1 MHDTQI
7 TQLTSWGLSPKAVA
21 ILLKEPEMVEDLKK
35 IRKLPPLEQKDE
47 FKVVEIR
54 FDDVTYI
61 RYERGKG
68 VYYQPCSANFEPT
81 FSEYKL
87 DEETILFHVG
97 GEVVVDRTAHLDLE
111 LIRKVFSL

>member
-1 MHDTQI
+1 MNNQI

-21 ILLKEPEMVEDLKK
+21 ILLKEPEIVEDLKK
-35 IRKLPPLEQKDE
+35 IRKLPPLEKKDE

-61 RYERGKG
+61 RHERGKG
-68 VYYQPCSANFEPT
+68 AYYHPCSADFEPT

-111 LIRKVFSL
+111 AIKLAISH